1 MISAIALVCLYSEP
15 LTCQAVTSKTFYPT
29 VEMCE
34 ADRVRAEEVLGSVTQ
49 GVASYKCIEWG
60 EPT

>member
-1 MISAIALVCLYSEP
+1 MITAVALVCLYNEP
-15 LTCQAVTSKTFYPT
+15 TICQAVTSKVFYPT

-34 ADRVRAEEVLGSVTQ
+34 QDLVRAEEVLNTAAQ

-60 EPT
+60 EPA

>member
-34 ADRVRAEEVLGSVTQ
+34 ADLVRAEEVLNTTTQ

-60 EPT
+60 KPA